1 MNALRVI
8 FEGSVFLILLFC
20 VFRKDSEGSA
30 SMTDD
35 NKKEEQEM
43 SEWYNQLVLQDLQ
56 HLYLSEN
63 QLMTIALACQ
73 SPPVTLQLLDSGLPN
88 LLTNAVLGKFHSS

>member
-1 MNALRVI
+1 ML
-8 FEGSVFLILLFC
+8 LLF
-20 VFRKDSEGSA
+20 VFRKDSEGA

-56 HLYLSEN
+56 HLYLSDS

-73 SPPVTLQLLDSGLPN
+73 SPPGTVQLLDSGLPN
-88 LLTNAVLGKFHSS
+88 LLTNAVLGKSHSKGIK